1 MVYKCRQENK
11 IKIIFIFFRKVLTCK
26 NIDSKINFNISF
38 FGGFMQDKTRKA
50 ITKSTSN
57 EICFNFS
64 GFICC
69 ISCPDTVRQV

>member
-11 IKIIFIFFRKVLTCK
+11 IKIIFIFFRKALTCK
-26 NIDSKINFNISF
+26 NIDSKIDFNISF

-57 EICFNFS
+57 EICFNFF
-64 GFICC
+64 GFICFINC
-69 ISCPDTVRQV
+69 SDTVRQV

>member
-1 MVYKCRQENK
+1 
-11 IKIIFIFFRKVLTCK
+11 
-26 NIDSKINFNISF
+26 
-38 FGGFMQDKTRKA
+38 MQDKTKKA

-69 ISCPDTVRQV
+69 INCSDTERQV